1 MDVLQRHV
9 NGREEEW
16 PIGLVLMTLE
26 NQELPTVCLIGPNG
40 GPALLGAV
48 TLEEFALSVD
58 PVAKRLVPVRLSD
71 LILYDMRSAVT
82 IRLDPDLE
90 KLLDRL
96 CKQTGRT
103 RSELVRDAL
112 RRQLS
117 LLRFERLRRRALP
130 FAEARGYLRDE
141 DVARDVS

>member
-1 MDVLQRHV
+1 MRPVL
-9 NGREEEW
+9 
-16 PIGLVLMTLE
+16 
-26 NQELPTVCLIGPNG
+26 
-40 GPALLGAV
+40 
-48 TLEEFALSVD
+48 
-58 PVAKRLVPVRLSD
+58 
-71 LILYDMRSAVT
+71 T

-112 RRQLS
+112 RRQLG

-130 FAEARGYLRDE
+130 FAEARGYLTDE